1 MEILYFT
8 VAVFSTIIGSS
19 VGLGGGVIIKP
30 VLETLSEYSLP
41 TVNLL
46 SSSTIFV
53 MSIVTVFYQLKKK
66 DKINPKNTIV
76 VALGSI
82 IGGVIGQKIMDIIAK
97 KGINMGMVSNIQNII
112 LIVILI
118 IIFIYMKNKDNIR
131 THNINNIVLI
141 GFLGIFLGAIS
152 AFLGIGGGPLNVA
165 AFTILFSMSAN
176 EAARNSII
184 VIFFS
189 QGSKIL
195 SVALTTGFSGYKLE
209 MLPLMMAGGVIGGIV
224 GYRINKSVSEKNI
237 ITIFDTVLIS
247 IVLLNVYNIFK

>member
-1 MEILYFT
+1 MQILYFL
-8 VAVFSTIIGSS
+8 VAIISTIIGSS
-19 VGLGGGVIIKP
+19 VGIGGGVIIKP
-30 VLETLSEYSLP
+30 ALDALSSYSLP

-76 VALGSI
+76 VAIGSI
-82 IGGVIGQKIMDIIAK
+82 IGGIVGQKIMNLLVST
-97 KGINMGMVSNIQNII
+97 GINMSIINNLQSIMLI
-112 LIVILI
+112 LILLI
-118 IIFIYMKNKDNIR
+118 VFVYMKNKEKIK
-131 THNINNIVLI
+131 TYNINNILII
-141 GFLGIFLGAIS
+141 GFLGLVLGSIS

-189 QGSKIL
+189 QGAKIL
-195 SVALTTGFSGYKLE
+195 SIAATTGFSSYNLE
-209 MLPLMMAGGVIGGIV
+209 MLPIMLVGGIMGGIL
-224 GYRINKSVSEKNI
+224 GYRLNKSVSEKNI
-237 ITIFDTVLIS
+237 IKIFN
-247 IVLLNVYNIFK
+247 IVLLAIILLNIYNIFK